1 MLILTF
7 EEFNN
12 KFNIDNNAMSDIR
25 MKYIGK
31 DISLTPIEVVM
42 RDETPDSIRETA
54 SPIGEPNFN
63 IIVSLHPI
71 EVSHW
76 VLVIRREGGPVY
88 YFDSF
93 GVETPPL
100 FLEEYVDLGSN
111 ERIQQY
117 DESYFGAYCL
127 YMIYLIDR
135 GFRIQSA
142 LNILVNQFLVNQI
155 SRNIK

>member
-25 MKYIGK
+25 IKDIGK
-31 DISLTPIEVVM
+31 DINLTLIEILM
-42 RDETPDSIRETA
+42 RDQSSKTIREPA
-54 SPIGEPNFN
+54 SQIYEPNFN
-63 IIVSLHPI
+63 IFVNLHLT
-71 EVSHW
+71 EGTHW

-100 FLEEYVDLGSN
+100 FLEEK
-111 ERIQQY
+111 
-117 DESYFGAYCL
+117 
-127 YMIYLIDR
+127 
-135 GFRIQSA
+135 GF
-142 LNILVNQFLVNQI
+142 
-155 SRNIK
+155 

>member
-25 MKYIGK
+25 IKDIGK
-31 DISLTPIEVVM
+31 DISLTPIEIVM
-42 RDETPDSIRETA
+42 RDETLDSIRETA

-63 IIVSLHPI
+63 IIVNLHPTDGT
-71 EVSHW
+71 HW

-93 GVETPPL
+93 GVATPPL

-117 DESYFGAYCL
+117 YCL
-127 YMIYLIDR
+127 YKIYLIDR
-135 GFRIQSA
+135 GFRIKSA
-142 LNILVNQFLVNQI
+142 LNILVN
-155 SRNIK
+155 